1 MTILLVGLNHRTAPV
16 ALRERLTLSGCGMT
30 MALNDLPVRTAL
42 YDNALSGSNGSGRSA
57 EPLPLQEAVI
67 LSTCNRLE
75 VYANPRTIAGGRAAI
90 EEFISRLQ
98 NIPLSTLKPHLY
110 FVHGQDVVV
119 HLMRVA
125 AGLDSMILGESQILG
140 QVSDAFTM
148 AKTANTT
155 GPILSHLFSQAVHAG
170 KRARTETSISRH
182 TTSVSHAAAG
192 MVAEKMG
199 GLEEAKVLVIGAG
212 EMAEVALQAMVDRGA
227 RNLTCMN
234 RTFNSVVE
242 LAERFGGQARPWHEI
257 PEGLA
262 WADAVV
268 SATGAPHTII
278 QPDTV
283 SEILPERAGRP
294 LLFLDVA
301 VPRDVDEAV
310 GDLPNVERY
319 DIDDLQHVLD
329 ENMAQREAAI
339 PQVEAI
345 IAQEAATFA
354 EWLSSR
360 QVVPVIADLRRYAA
374 EIAEA
379 EVEAALNR
387 LGDLSER
394 EQQVVDRLARR
405 IVNKLFHEP
414 TVRLRAQAADGHGYA
429 YAHVVRELFGLDELN
444 ETPASHPNSNGHLA
458 DERPAEVVET
468 GETAGD

>member
-1 MTILLVGLNHRTAPV
+1 MTILLVGLNHRTAPL
-16 ALRERLTLSGCGMT
+16 ALREQLALSGCAMT
-30 MALNDLPVRTAL
+30 MALDDLPVRSAL
-42 YDNALSGSNGSGRSA
+42 GGALPGGGNSGGA
-57 EPLPLQEAVI
+57 EPPPLQEAVI

-75 VYANPRTIAGGRAAI
+75 VYANPRSIGGGRAAL
-90 EEFISRLQ
+90 EAYLSRLQ

-110 FVHGQDVVV
+110 FVHGQDVVI

-155 GPILSHLFSQAVHAG
+155 GPVLSHLFSQAVHAG
-170 KRARTETSISRH
+170 KRARTETAISHH

-192 MVAEKMG
+192 LIVEKLG
-199 GLEEAKVLVIGAG
+199 GLEGVNVLVIGAG
-212 EMAEVALQAMVDRGA
+212 EMAEVALQALVDRGA

-234 RTFNSVVE
+234 RTFSSVVE
-242 LAERFGGQARPWHEI
+242 LAGRFDGQARPWHEI
-257 PEGLA
+257 PEGMA
-262 WADAVV
+262 WADVVV

-283 SEILPERAGRP
+283 GEILPAREGRP
-294 LLFLDVA
+294 LLFIDVA

-310 GDLPNVERY
+310 GELPGVARY

-345 IAQEAATFA
+345 IAEEAASFA

-360 QVVPVIADLRRYAA
+360 QVAPVIADLRRYAA
-374 EIAEA
+374 GIARA
-379 EVEAALNR
+379 EVEGALNR

-394 EQQVVDRLARR
+394 EQQVVERLARR
-405 IVNKLFHEP
+405 IVNKLLHEP
-414 TVRLRAQAADGHGYA
+414 TVRLRAQAANGHGYA
-429 YAHVVRELFGLDELN
+429 YAHVVRELFDLDALEP
-444 ETPASHPNSNGHLA
+444 EESAAHRANGNGRPVEALDSA
-458 DERPAEVVET
+458 DSA
-468 GETAGD
+468 AGD